1 MMRVRVFLWQVKAS
15 VKSSFINVITFKN
28 IDDIV
33 KKYCFFKK
41 IYSGFKTCYQSVE
54 GSYGLKALMPTS
66 AKSPLKN

>member
-15 VKSSFINVITFKN
+15 VKSSFVNVITFKN

-41 IYSGFKTCYQSVE
+41 IYVDLRPATNQWR
-54 GSYGLKALMPTS
+54 AATD
-66 AKSPLKN
+66 